1 MLKEIVSYV
10 SQFAEV
16 IATVTGIDVEVV
28 DADLVR
34 IAGTGIH
41 ADGVGSSMQ
50 SAGELYYHAL
60 QNCEPLFVDNPKD
73 NPICSRCRSRIT
85 CTEKLTICAP
95 IVANRTI
102 IGIIGLLCYS
112 ETDKGKIIQ
121 NRDIYLYFVK
131 QMADAIARLAQQ
143 EQVAQETRIR
153 LDMLLKITSSQYKHV
168 LVLDT
173 RGSVSFANDAARREL
188 GLGAHDQPLTITC
201 MPTGNAYADMD
212 ELEITIHGKH
222 GSGTRTVYGS
232 FTDLELHDPEFH
244 QALVFEPKR
253 RITAMASQFAG
264 SVDNP
269 EVVHFIIGNSSAM
282 ESLKRNVLRIASTS
296 STVLITGESGTG
308 KEMFARAIHAASPRK
323 NKPFVAINCGAIP
336 DALLESELFGYVK
349 GAFTDA
355 NPTGRIGKFELA
367 DQGVIF
373 LDEIS
378 SMPLYL
384 QVKLLRILQERT
396 FTRLGSNKPVDVDLR
411 VIAATN
417 ENLQTMIAQKQ
428 FREDLYYRLNVIPFE
443 IPPLR
448 ERRDDIPVLA
458 NHFLDRYC
466 RLYDKPQTSLSRPVL
481 EKLCAYD
488 WPGNVRELEN
498 CIEYMV
504 NMNDSQIMQPA
515 CLPAKIRDTN
525 KTGPRPHHDATL
537 QSGTIASL
545 VNTEEVLP
553 MEVYE
558 EEIIRK
564 AVAVYGN
571 STEGKRKAAE
581 ALGISL
587 ATLYRKVGKK

>member
-16 IATVTGIDVEVV
+16 IAAVTGIDVEVV
-28 DADLVR
+28 DANLVR

-60 QNCEPLFVDNPKD
+60 QNREPLFVDNPKD
-73 NPICSRCRSRIT
+73 NPICSRCESRTT

-95 IVANRTI
+95 IVVNRTI

-121 NRDIYLYFVK
+121 NRDVYLYFVK
-131 QMADAIARLAQQ
+131 QMADAITRLAQQ

-173 RGSVSFANDAARREL
+173 RGSVSFANNAARREL
-188 GLGAHDQPLTITC
+188 GLGAHDQPLTVTC
-201 MPTGNAYADMD
+201 VPTGNAYADMD
-212 ELEITIHGKH
+212 ELEITMHGKH

-232 FTDLELHDPEFH
+232 FTDLELNDPEFH

-448 ERRDDIPVLA
+448 DRRDDIPVLA
-458 NHFLDRYC
+458 SHFLDRY
-466 RLYDKPQTSLSRPVL
+466 SRPGQPFSRSL
-481 EKLCAYD
+481 L
-488 WPGNVRELEN
+488 PSVRQTAHEFVPS
-498 CIEYMV
+498 CIG
-504 NMNDSQIMQPA
+504 
-515 CLPAKIRDTN
+515 
-525 KTGPRPHHDATL
+525 KTLRL
-537 QSGTIASL
+537 
-545 VNTEEVLP
+545 
-553 MEVYE
+553 
-558 EEIIRK
+558 
-564 AVAVYGN
+564 
-571 STEGKRKAAE
+571 
-581 ALGISL
+581 
-587 ATLYRKVGKK
+587 